1 MIKISEGLTYEYVIP
16 GVFIMFVGLLL
27 SIANVFFVPVVIL
40 GLMFI
45 MVSSGI
51 LIDTKTNRIKKYHAI
66 GPINL
71 RKSDNWLDLNQ
82 IVEIRLKYNTNEGNT
97 YRPIYLAK
105 APSTLT
111 TFDLILTDEFGMKT
125 LLYDFKDMRQAL
137 KTMTQLEK
145 LSNARIMNEVKDNI
159 QSKLNNR
166 KRRR

>member
-16 GVFIMFVGLLL
+16 GVFIMFLGLLL
-27 SIANVFFVPVVIL
+27 SIANVFFIL
-40 GLMFI
+40 IAIIGLTFI
-45 MVSSGI
+45 MVSSGV
-51 LIDTKTNRIKKYHAI
+51 LIDTETKRIKKYHAI
-66 GPINL
+66 GPLDL
-71 RKSDNWLDLNQ
+71 RKSDNWVSLNQ
-82 IVEIRLKYNTNEGNT
+82 IVEIRLKYNTNEGIT

-111 TFDLILTDEFGMKT
+111 TFDLILTDEFDRKIF
-125 LLYDFKDMRQAL
+125 LYDFKDMRQAL

-145 LSNARIMNEVKDNI
+145 LSNARIINEVKDNI